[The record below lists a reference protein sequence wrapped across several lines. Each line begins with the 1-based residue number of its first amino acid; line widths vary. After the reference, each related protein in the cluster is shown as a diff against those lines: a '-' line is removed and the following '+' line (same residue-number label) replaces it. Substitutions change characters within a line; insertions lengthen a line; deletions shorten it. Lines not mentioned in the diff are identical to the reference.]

1 MFTRSATLTQ
11 NLYLFF
17 MILVIAILTF
27 GGCASDGNEDDS
39 ATVSLITDAT
49 ADNSF
54 SSGGETRTYRLYVPD
69 GITDDAP
76 LVFVLHGYGG
86 IAASMTWTQMSTA
99 ADQYGFAVVYP
110 QALEE
115 DGTPR
120 WQSGRSTDTSIDVD
134 YLTALAQFLQSE
146 LSLSTE
152 HTFVTGISNGG
163 DMSYRLAC
171 EGSDVFKAAAPVAGC
186 MFELLRDSCSPADPP
201 PILEIHGTADGITLW
216 DGDPDYAD
224 GLEPYLGTLD
234 VIDFWQQQNDCTP
247 TSTETLPDTDTTDG
261 STVEVIKCT
270 GGTNGNE
277 VWLYK
282 VIGGEHW
289 WPGVSGSMDF
299 DSTETIWSFFSLQI
313 SD

>member
-1 MFTRSATLTQ
+1 VIDHIGL
-11 NLYLFF
+11 
-17 MILVIAILTF
+17 MILVIAVLTL
-27 GGCASDGNEDDS
+27 GGCATVGNEDDS
-39 ATVSLITDAT
+39 ATVSLITNAT

-54 SSGGETRTYRLYVPD
+54 SSGGETRTYRLHVPD

-86 IAASMTWTQMSTA
+86 IAANLTWTQMSTA

-110 QALEE
+110 QALKE

-120 WQSGRSTDTSIDVD
+120 WRSGRSTDTSIDVD
-134 YLTALAQFLQSE
+134 YLTALARFLQSE

-171 EGSDVFKAAAPVAGC
+171 EGSDVFKA
-186 MFELLRDSCSPADPP
+186 PADPP
-201 PILEIHGTADGITLW
+201 PILEIHGTDDGITLW
-216 DGDPDYAD
+216 DGDPDYGD

-247 TSTETLPDTDTTDG
+247 MSTETLPDIDTTDG

-282 VIGGEHW
+282 VVGGEHW